1 MAKPKQSKGLGR
13 GLSALMA
20 DIESAPVP
28 TTRNPKPQ
36 SSAPASSTAE
46 QLVPIELI
54 FPNIDQPRKTFI
66 QEELDE
72 LAASIKERGVIQPII
87 VRRDPSRDDGYQ
99 IVAGE
104 RRWRASQLA
113 GIHEVPVL
121 VRDMDDLEVL
131 EVAIIE
137 NVQRADLN
145 PVDEAMGYRQLMDR
159 FGHTQDKL
167 AKALGKS
174 RSHIANLLR
183 LLNLPDAVLGYL
195 RDGKL
200 TMGHA
205 RALVPSENA
214 TALAQ
219 AIIQRNLSVREVEE
233 MMKVPEPLRASSP
246 PPKAQ
251 KNPDTIEIEQG
262 LTAELGLKAVID
274 DKGGSGTLK
283 LSYKSLDQLDEVI
296 ARLMRN

>member
-1 MAKPKQSKGLGR
+1 MAKAKQNKGLGR

-20 DIESAPVP
+20 DIDSAPVS
-28 TTRNPKPQ
+28 TKTATPKGEPPQ
-36 SSAPASSTAE
+36 SPQPE
-46 QLVPIELI
+46 QRIPIEMI
-54 FPNIDQPRKTFI
+54 YPNLDQPRKTFVE
-66 QEELDE
+66 EELQE

-87 VRRDPSRDDGYQ
+87 VRRDPTRGEGFQ

-104 RRWRASQLA
+104 RRWRASQIA

-121 VRDMDDLEVL
+121 VREMDDLEVL

-145 PVDEAMGYRQLMDR
+145 PVDEAMGYRQLMER

-167 AKALGKS
+167 AQALGKS

-183 LLNLPDAVLGYL
+183 LLNLPETVLGYL

-200 TMGHA
+200 TIGHA

-219 AIIQRNLSVREVEE
+219 AIIQRNLSVREVEA
-233 MMKVPEPLRASSP
+233 MMKSPEPI
-246 PPKAQ
+246 KAAPSLS
-251 KNPDTIEIEQG
+251 KRVKDPDTIELEQG
-262 LTAELGLKAVID
+262 LSAQLGLKAVID
-274 DKGGSGTLK
+274 DKDGTGILK
-283 LSYKSLDQLDEVI
+283 LSYKSLDQLDELV
-296 ARLMRN
+296 AKLMRS